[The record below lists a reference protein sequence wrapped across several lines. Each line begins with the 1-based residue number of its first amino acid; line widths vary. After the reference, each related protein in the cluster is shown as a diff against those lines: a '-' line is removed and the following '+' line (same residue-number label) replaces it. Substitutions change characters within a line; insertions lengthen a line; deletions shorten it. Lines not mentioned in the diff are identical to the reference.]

1 LLQYRRD
8 FPRAGGVS
16 VVVLL
21 GLASRGDGWALVLEN
36 FIEASMLIEAICLL
50 SLFLLCACRRYAY
63 SHASPVWLQRLA
75 CVLIPAAVSIFCSLF
90 GQFEW
95 FLLAFPRLNTGF
107 ILIFTA
113 VSGFCL
119 QQYFELRPVLF
130 RLH

>member
-1 LLQYRRD
+1 LPFWLRLAINIPDYKTPHHFSPSKTTMTTVLSVPKQPVIRLLQYRRD

-63 SHASPVWLQRLA
+63 SHASPAWLQRLA
-75 CVLIPAAVSIFCSLF
+75 CVLIPAAGI
-90 GQFEW
+90 
-95 FLLAFPRLNTGF
+95 FLLA
-107 ILIFTA
+107 
-113 VSGFCL
+113 
-119 QQYFELRPVLF
+119 LRSV
-130 RLH
+130 